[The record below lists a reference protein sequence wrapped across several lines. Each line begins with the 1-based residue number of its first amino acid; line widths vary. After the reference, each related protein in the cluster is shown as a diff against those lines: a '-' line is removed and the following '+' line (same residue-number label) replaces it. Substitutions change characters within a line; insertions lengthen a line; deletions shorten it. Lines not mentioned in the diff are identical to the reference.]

1 MLVLKENQ
9 CVTSWD
15 WFVPSDW
22 GTVVVQNFP
31 SLAPLLQALP
41 PKGWSQL
48 AQLHCLFWMCWYS
61 SRGWKQ
67 WETRESAMSDRI
79 MPEWSKESSNSDSS
93 HVEAGSPEKNLLCIP
108 VFLLFSSRL
117 ELNIILIRKIFQG
130 TGLLLIIC
138 YDIRNK
144 PINRTLKILQ
154 PPSSS
159 FYSISQ
165 EVW

>member
-1 MLVLKENQ
+1 
-9 CVTSWD
+9 
-15 WFVPSDW
+15 
-22 GTVVVQNFP
+22 
-31 SLAPLLQALP
+31 
-41 PKGWSQL
+41 
-48 AQLHCLFWMCWYS
+48 
-61 SRGWKQ
+61 
-67 WETRESAMSDRI
+67 MSDRI

-144 PINRTLKILQ
+144 PVNRTLKILQ